1 MNNWAWIWTYARQVK
16 GLLAFTILL
25 LVLEI
30 IANIGVVGIQKF
42 IIDDLFVN
50 REFDLLV
57 PLMAGLAGLAV
68 TYNVLHLYAAMVR
81 NKATFRLQKL
91 LLTDMLHY
99 MHRIP
104 VRLFREERTGKYVTH
119 LTDDV
124 NQSGKLVGGTIPN
137 GIMEISGAIILSVII
152 GMASPVLLLAVIL
165 TSIVYILMGKHFAP
179 RMKKAAKDSAV
190 SQTDVTV
197 IIEEGIA
204 ASREVIAFHR
214 EEWES
219 QRFRSKLTVHF
230 TNLMKQVNI
239 SNRQSMFSMIMQWG
253 IRLLVLGYGGVL
265 VIQGSMSIGWLVIV
279 FQFSTQLLQAYE
291 KVYTFFMGMAAS
303 MASVER
309 VREVMSGETINNGTL
324 HIKEPL
330 RSLAFQNVSFQYTS
344 DRQPV
349 IQGLNMDIPLGKKIA
364 FVGSSGGGKSTI
376 AQLLIRFYEPSQ
388 GQITVNGE
396 PLAKMIR
403 EDWMKRIDIVFQ
415 DAYLFPNTI
424 HYNLTLGRNIQ
435 KDQLED
441 ICRSMGIHE
450 FIASLQDGYDT
461 NVGERGIQLSGGQRQ
476 RIALARALL
485 SDSEILILD
494 EATSALDLETERLVQ
509 QQLDILRKNKT
520 TIIIAHRLTTVMNAD
535 IIYVL
540 DGGCVEEQGTHER
553 LLERGKVYAQLAL
566 AELR

>member
-1 MNNWAWIWTYARQVK
+1 MNNWAWIWTYTRQVK
-16 GLLAFTILL
+16 GLLASTILL

-30 IANIGVVGIQKF
+30 IASIGVVGIQKF

-50 REFDLLV
+50 RKFDLLI

-68 TYNVLHLYAAMVR
+68 TYNVLHLYAALVR
-81 NKATFRLQKL
+81 NKATFRLEKL
-91 LLTDMLHY
+91 LLADMLHY
-99 MHRIP
+99 MHRMP
-104 VRLFREERTGKYVTH
+104 VGLFREERTGKYVTH
-119 LTDDV
+119 MTDDV

-152 GMASPVLLLAVIL
+152 AMASPVLLLAVIL
-165 TSIVYILMGKHFAP
+165 TSIVYILMSKYFAP
-179 RMKKAAKDSAV
+179 RVKRAAKDSAI

-230 TNLMKQVNI
+230 TNLMRQVNI
-239 SNRQSMFSMIMQWG
+239 SNRQSMFSMIMLWG

-291 KVYTFFMGMAAS
+291 KVYNFFMGLAAS
-303 MASVER
+303 MTSVER
-309 VREVMSGETINNGTL
+309 VREMMSREMINKGTL

-349 IQGLNMDIPLGKKIA
+349 IQGLNIDIPLGKKIA

-376 AQLLIRFYEPSQ
+376 AQLLIRFYEPSK
-388 GQITVNGE
+388 GQITVNDE
-396 PLAKMIR
+396 PLAQIIR
-403 EDWMKRIDIVFQ
+403 ADWMRHIDIVFQ
-415 DAYLFPNTI
+415 DAYLFPDTI
-424 HYNLTLGRNIQ
+424 QYNLTLGRNIQ
-435 KDQLED
+435 KDKLED

-450 FIASLQDGYDT
+450 FIDSLQHGYDT

-509 QQLDILRKNKT
+509 QQLDILRKDKT